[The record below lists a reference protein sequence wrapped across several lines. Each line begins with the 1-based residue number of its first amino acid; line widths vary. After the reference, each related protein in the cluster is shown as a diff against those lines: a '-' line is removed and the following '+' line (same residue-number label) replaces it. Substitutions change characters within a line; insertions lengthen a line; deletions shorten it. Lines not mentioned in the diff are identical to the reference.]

1 MNFYNDLLWREVS
14 PGRYERNI
22 DEAEQ
27 FYTSMAKTY
36 EATGHTYF
44 AITAYTGLS
53 ISTSSASEGSD
64 LDARVERALRWA
76 WKKLRHDCPTLAAP
90 VAYDHPTKRCKKV
103 YKTLR
108 DAQEVDAWM
117 SETFKLVDDGH
128 TGEAFANADPPVG
141 RHATL
146 YLITPPEAIPSEK
159 QTFRRD
165 ILFRSH
171 HDLVDGIGTLMLLNN
186 LLHHAATAFEAA
198 TEVPIEFGDES
209 RNLSP
214 PLRIAAGI
222 PQSSSIDQKSKLA
235 KVQSINCAARAGA
248 EAFSL
253 PFTSAV
259 QTPGNSQRAAIHFS
273 SRESKSILTKTK
285 SLQATVTQVFHAAIA
300 LAVRD
305 LQAKTSQARGGRYFS
320 YSLINLRHCCI
331 PPYHKPRHAASVY
344 HCVSANHLVVDL
356 TVPAE
361 SVTPTEQTP
370 EEFLTTLDQVRNF
383 YHNAT
388 IDADYLSIVP
398 SLFTAVTPD
407 YPVSSGDV
415 PAPNQSPSVSLSS
428 MGVVDRI
435 VQPMQGPFEVI
446 EPWVMGAEYSTGI
459 GAFLGTWNG
468 VLCLSAGYNEA
479 FHSEA
484 EVLDF
489 LERMKQIVIEGLEI
503 HSLGDGTQL
512 PLRIALE

>member
-1 MNFYNDLLWREVS
+1 MDSYSNLLWREVS
-14 PGRYERNI
+14 PGRYERHI

-44 AITAYTGLS
+44 SITACTGLS
-53 ISTSSASEGSD
+53 ISRSSASEGSD
-64 LDARVERALRWA
+64 LDGRVERALRWA
-76 WKKLRHDCPTLAAP
+76 WMKLRYDHPTLAAP
-90 VAYDHPTKRCKKV
+90 VEYDHQTKRCKKV

-108 DAQEVDAWM
+108 DAQEVNAWM
-117 SETFKLVDDGH
+117 SETFKLVDNGQ
-128 TGEAFANADPPVG
+128 TGEVFANTDPPVG
-141 RHATL
+141 RYATL
-146 YLITPPEAIPSEK
+146 YLITPPEDCASEK
-159 QTFRRD
+159 QFVRRD

-171 HDLVDGIGTLMLLNN
+171 HDIIDGIGTLMLLNS
-186 LLHHAATAFEAA
+186 LFTHAATAFEAA
-198 TEVPIEFGDES
+198 AELPIDFGGEY

-214 PLRIAAGI
+214 PLRVAAGI
-222 PQSSSIDQKSKLA
+222 PQYPSVDQKLKLA
-235 KVQSINCAARAGA
+235 KIQSINNAARTGA
-248 EAFSL
+248 EVLSL
-253 PFTSAV
+253 PFSSAV
-259 QTPGNSQRAAIHFS
+259 RTPGNAQRAALHFS
-273 SRESKSILTKTK
+273 SRESKNILAKTK

-305 LQAKTSQARGGRYFS
+305 FQQKNSQAREGRYFS
-320 YSLINLRHCCI
+320 YSLVNLRHCCI

-361 SVTPTEQTP
+361 PMTPTEQTP
-370 EEFLTTLDQVRNF
+370 EEFLTTLNQVRNF

-407 YPVSSGDV
+407 YPVHFGDV

-428 MGVVDRI
+428 MGIVDRI
-435 VQPMQGPFEVI
+435 VQSKQGAFEVI
-446 EPWVMGAEYSTGI
+446 DPWVMGAEYSTGI
-459 GAFLGTWNG
+459 GTFLESWNG
-468 VLCLSAGYNEA
+468 VLCLSAGFNEA
-479 FHSEA
+479 FHSKA

-489 LERMKQIVIEGLEI
+489 LMRVKRVVIEGLEV
-503 HSLGDGTQL
+503 HDLTDSTDL
-512 PLRIALE
+512 PLRVA